1 MKFVKHK
8 EILDNKDWI
17 KGEGYK
23 KKAILDENDLN
34 KQGSVIQLNTIEP
47 NTPLTPHHHKKMT
60 EAVYV
65 LSGEGIIVINNKE
78 YFMSPGDLIT
88 IEPNETHTAKNP
100 SYKEFKYLV
109 FKTNFSENDKFE

>member
-1 MKFVKHK
+1 MKFIQHK

-17 KGEGYK
+17 KGDGYK
-23 KKAILDENDLN
+23 KKTILDENDLN
-34 KQGSVIQLNTIEP
+34 KQGSVLQLNIVEP
-47 NTPLTPHHHKKMT
+47 NTPLTPHYHKKMT

-78 YFMSPGDLIT
+78 FIMKQGDLIT
-88 IEPNETHTAKNP
+88 IQPNETHTAKNP
-100 SYKEFKYLV
+100 SNREFKYLV